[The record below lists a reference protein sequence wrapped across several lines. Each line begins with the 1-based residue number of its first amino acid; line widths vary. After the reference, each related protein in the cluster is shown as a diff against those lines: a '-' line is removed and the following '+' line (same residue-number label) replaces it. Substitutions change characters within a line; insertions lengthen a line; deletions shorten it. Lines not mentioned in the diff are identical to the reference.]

1 MGWPS
6 EDPLCVKDP
15 QVQAEDREMC
25 FPRHTRDWLASLG
38 RPRRRSAGSVGWE
51 ATEVL
56 SATWSWFM

>member
-1 MGWPS
+1 M
-6 EDPLCVKDP
+6 KDP

-51 ATEVL
+51 ATEVP